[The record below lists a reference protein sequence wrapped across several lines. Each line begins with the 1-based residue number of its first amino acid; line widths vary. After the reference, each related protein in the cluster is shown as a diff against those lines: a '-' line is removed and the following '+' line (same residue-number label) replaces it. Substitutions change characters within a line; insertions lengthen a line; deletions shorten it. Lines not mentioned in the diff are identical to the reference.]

1 MSVPESRLILAKTQ
15 LLGGGILKANAT
27 KLLGFLHKA
36 SQFVIPI
43 YQRNYSWD
51 EKQCQQLWEDI
62 LRVGSNSD
70 IGVHFIGSI
79 VYVEGGQSQVT
90 LQAPLLV
97 IDGQQRL
104 TTISLILEAL
114 ARAVGDSEPV
124 EGFSAEKIRHNY
136 LTNSLEKDERF
147 YKLVLSD
154 TDKDTLKALIKGNDY
169 PLAASIK
176 IRENFDYFAEQ
187 IKLNGKHIDEICN
200 GLAKLMIVDISLER
214 NQDNPQLIFESMN
227 STGKA
232 LSQADLIRNF
242 ILMGLEP
249 ELQNSLYAQ
258 YWRPMELEFGQ
269 EAYGDEFDAFMRHY
283 LTIKTGDVPRVSEV
297 YEAFKEYSTKFD
309 KEDGV
314 TDLVAE
320 IRKYSKY
327 FVAMA
332 LGGETNP
339 ALKPLF
345 KDLIQDLNYSVAY
358 PLLLELY
365 ADYDA
370 GTLNEK
376 DFGTAIKLVESYVFR
391 RSICEIPTNSMN
403 KTFAEFSRYLVKND
417 YLNSI
422 YAHFYSLPSYRRFPS
437 NEEFRLAFETKDL
450 YNIYS
455 RAYWLRKMEN
465 FGKKELVAVENYT
478 IEHILPQNPNLSAEW
493 KNDLGNNWEEIQAKY
508 LHTLGNLTLTGYN
521 SEYSDKPFKEKK
533 SMKGG
538 FLQSPLTL
546 NEKVREAEVWNES
559 AILERAAFLSKR
571 AIEIWPRFEVDA
583 GTLKKF
589 EAVKSAASNYTLA
602 DHLNLERQEVR
613 ALFDALRAEV
623 LALDSNISE
632 TVLKYYIAFKAET
645 NFVDV
650 IPKARWL
657 RLSLNL
663 KFSEIDDPRGIA
675 TDVTGKGRWGNGDVS
690 INFKK
695 IDELPYVTGLIK
707 QSLSKQLSNG

>member
-1 MSVPESRLILAKTQ
+1 
-15 LLGGGILKANAT
+15 
-27 KLLGFLHKA
+27 
-36 SQFVIPI
+36 
-43 YQRNYSWD
+43 
-51 EKQCQQLWEDI
+51 
-62 LRVGSNSD
+62 
-70 IGVHFIGSI
+70 
-79 VYVEGGQSQVT
+79 
-90 LQAPLLV
+90 
-97 IDGQQRL
+97 
-104 TTISLILEAL
+104 
-114 ARAVGDSEPV
+114 
-124 EGFSAEKIRHNY
+124 
-136 LTNSLEKDERF
+136 
-147 YKLVLSD
+147 
-154 TDKDTLKALIKGNDY
+154 
-169 PLAASIK
+169 
-176 IRENFDYFAEQ
+176 
-187 IKLNGKHIDEICN
+187 
-200 GLAKLMIVDISLER
+200 
-214 NQDNPQLIFESMN
+214 MN

-258 YWRPMELEFGQ
+258 YWRPMELDFGQ
-269 EAYGDEFDAFMRHY
+269 EAYGDEFDAFMRHF

-297 YEAFKEYSTKFD
+297 YDAFKEFSTKFD
-309 KEDGV
+309 KKDGV
-314 TDLVAE
+314 TELVAE

-332 LGGETNP
+332 LGGETNS
-339 ALKPLF
+339 ALKSLF

-493 KNDLGNNWEEIQAKY
+493 KNDLGDNWEEIQAKY

-602 DHLNLERQEVR
+602 DHPNLERQDVR

-632 TVLKYYIAFKAET
+632 TFLKYYIAFKAET

-695 IDELPYVTGLIK
+695 IDELPYVIGLIK
-707 QSLSKQLSNG
+707 QSLSKQLSNS

>member
-1 MSVPESRLILAKTQ
+1 M
-15 LLGGGILKANAT
+15 KANAT

-70 IGVHFIGSI
+70 VGVHFIGSI

-104 TTISLILEAL
+104 TTISIILEAL
-114 ARAVGDSEPV
+114 ARTVGDAEPV

-147 YKLVLSD
+147 FKLVLSD
-154 TDKDTLKALIKGNDY
+154 TDKDTLKALIRGTDF
-169 PLAASIK
+169 PVGASIK
-176 IRENFDYFAEQ
+176 IRENFDYFSEQ
-187 IKLNGKHIDEICN
+187 LSLNHEHIAEICN
-200 GLAKLMIVDISLER
+200 GLVKLMIVDISLER
-214 NQDNPQLIFESMN
+214 DQDNPQLIFESMN

-232 LSQADLIRNF
+232 LGQADLIRNF

-249 ELQNSLYAQ
+249 ELQNNLYSQ

-269 EAYGDEFDAFMRHY
+269 EAYGEEFDAFMRHF
-283 LTIKTGDVPRVSEV
+283 LTIKTGDVPRVNEV
-297 YEAFKEYSTKFD
+297 YDAFKEYSTKFER
-309 KEDGV
+309 EDGV
-314 TDLVAE
+314 TELVAE
-320 IRKYSKY
+320 IRKYSRY

-332 LGGETNP
+332 LGGETSLN
-339 ALKPLF
+339 LKPLF

-365 ADYDA
+365 ADYDS
-370 GTLNEK
+370 GTLSEA
-376 DFGTAIKLVESYVFR
+376 DFGVAVKLIESYVFR
-391 RSICEIPTNSMN
+391 RLICEIPTNSMN
-403 KTFAEFSRYLVKND
+403 KTFAEFSRYLVKTD

-422 YAHFYSLPSYRRFPS
+422 CAHFYSLRSYRRFPDD
-437 NEEFRLAFETKDL
+437 EEFRLAFKAKDV
-450 YNIYS
+450 YNINS
-455 RAYWLRKMEN
+455 RGYWLRKMEN
-465 FGKKELVAVENYT
+465 FGKKEIVTVENYS
-478 IEHILPQNPNLSAEW
+478 IEHILPQNPNLSDEW
-493 KNDLGNNWEEIQAKY
+493 KQDLGENWEEIQSKY

-521 SEYSDKPFKEKK
+521 SEYSDKSFAEKK
-533 SMKGG
+533 TMNGG
-538 FLQSPLTL
+538 FSQSPLTL
-546 NEKVREAEVWNES
+546 NETVRSADVWNEA
-559 AILERAAFLSKR
+559 AIIERAQYLSKR
-571 AIEIWPRFEVDA
+571 AIEIWPRLEIDA
-583 GTLKKF
+583 GILKKF
-589 EAVKSAASNYTLA
+589 EAVKRDASNYTLA
-602 DHLNLERQEVR
+602 DHPNLKRQEAK

-650 IPKARWL
+650 IPKTRWL

-675 TDVTGKGRWGNGDVS
+675 IDVTGKGRWGNGDVS

-695 IDELPYVTGLIK
+695 IEELPYVIGLIK
-707 QSLSKQLSNG
+707 QSLEKQMNHS

>member
-1 MSVPESRLILAKTQ
+1 M
-15 LLGGGILKANAT
+15 KANAT

-169 PLAASIK
+169 PVAASIK

-249 ELQNSLYAQ
+249 ELQNNLYAQ

-478 IEHILPQNPNLSAEW
+478 IEHILPQNPNLSVEW
-493 KNDLGNNWEEIQAKY
+493 KNDLGDNWEEIQTKY

-559 AILERAAFLSKR
+559 AILERASFLSKR

-602 DHLNLERQEVR
+602 DHPNLERQEVR

-663 KFSEIDDPRGIA
+663 KFSEIDDPRGIS

-695 IDELPYVTGLIK
+695 IDELPYVIGLIK
-707 QSLSKQLSNG
+707 QSLSKQLSNS

>member
-227 STGKA
+227 STGRA

-602 DHLNLERQEVR
+602 DHPNLERQEVR

>member
-1 MSVPESRLILAKTQ
+1 M
-15 LLGGGILKANAT
+15 KANAT

-79 VYVEGGQSQVT
+79 VYLEGGQSQVT

-114 ARAVGDSEPV
+114 ARAVGESEPV

-169 PLAASIK
+169 PLSASIK

-187 IKLNGKHIDEICN
+187 IKSNSKHIGEICN

-370 GTLNEK
+370 GILDEK

-403 KTFAEFSRYLVKND
+403 KTFAEFSRYLVKKD

-465 FGKKELVAVENYT
+465 FEKKELISVENYT
-478 IEHILPQNPNLSAEW
+478 IEHILPQNPNLSDEW
-493 KNDLGNNWEEIQAKY
+493 KSDLGENWEEIQVKY

-521 SEYSDKPFKEKK
+521 SEYSDKPFKDKK

-538 FLQSPLTL
+538 FSQSPLTL

-559 AILERAAFLSKR
+559 AIVERAAFLSKR

-589 EAVKSAASNYTLA
+589 EAVKRTASNYTLA
-602 DHLNLERQEVR
+602 DHPNLERQEVR

-645 NFVDV
+645 NFIDV
-650 IPKARWL
+650 IPKTRWL
-657 RLSLNL
+657 RLSLNM

-695 IDELPYVTGLIK
+695 IEELPYVIGLIK
-707 QSLSKQLSNG
+707 QSLAKQLSNS

>member
-1 MSVPESRLILAKTQ
+1 M
-15 LLGGGILKANAT
+15 KANAT

-51 EKQCQQLWEDI
+51 EKQLWEDI
-62 LRVGSNSD
+62 LRVGSNAD

-136 LTNSLEKDERF
+136 LTNSLEKDDRF

-169 PLAASIK
+169 PPAASIK

-187 IKLNGKHIDEICN
+187 IKLNSKLIEEICN

-249 ELQNSLYAQ
+249 ALQNNLYAQ

-376 DFGTAIKLVESYVFR
+376 DFGTAIKLIESYVFR

-493 KNDLGNNWEEIQAKY
+493 KNDLGDNWEEIQAKY

-546 NEKVREAEVWNES
+546 NEKVREAEVWNEL

-589 EAVKSAASNYTLA
+589 EAVKSATSNYTLA
-602 DHLNLERQEVR
+602 DHPNLDRQEVR

-695 IDELPYVTGLIK
+695 IDELPYVIGLIK
-707 QSLSKQLSNG
+707 QSLLKQLSNS

>member
-1 MSVPESRLILAKTQ
+1 M
-15 LLGGGILKANAT
+15 
-27 KLLGFLHKA
+27 
-36 SQFVIPI
+36 
-43 YQRNYSWD
+43 
-51 EKQCQQLWEDI
+51 
-62 LRVGSNSD
+62 
-70 IGVHFIGSI
+70 
-79 VYVEGGQSQVT
+79 EGGQSQVT

-478 IEHILPQNPNLSAEW
+478 IEHILPQNPNLSVEW
-493 KNDLGNNWEEIQAKY
+493 KNDLGDNWEEIQTKY

-559 AILERAAFLSKR
+559 AILERASFLSKR

-602 DHLNLERQEVR
+602 DHPNLERQEVR

-695 IDELPYVTGLIK
+695 IDELPYVIGLIK
-707 QSLSKQLSNG
+707 QSLSKQLSNS

>member
-478 IEHILPQNPNLSAEW
+478 IEHILPQNPNLSVEW
-493 KNDLGNNWEEIQAKY
+493 KNDLGDNWEEIQTKY

-559 AILERAAFLSKR
+559 AILERASFLSTR

-589 EAVKSAASNYTLA
+589 EAVKSASSNYTLA
-602 DHLNLERQEVR
+602 DHPNLERQEVR

-695 IDELPYVTGLIK
+695 IDELPYVIGLIK
-707 QSLSKQLSNG
+707 QSLSKQLSTS

>member
-1 MSVPESRLILAKTQ
+1 M
-15 LLGGGILKANAT
+15 KANAT

-79 VYVEGGQSQVT
+79 VYVEGGQFTVI
-90 LQAPLLV
+90 LQPPLLV

-478 IEHILPQNPNLSAEW
+478 IEHILPQNPSLSAEW
-493 KNDLGNNWEEIQAKY
+493 KKDLGDNWEEIQAKY

-559 AILERAAFLSKR
+559 AILERASFLSKR

-602 DHLNLERQEVR
+602 DHPNLERQEVR

-695 IDELPYVTGLIK
+695 IDELPYVIGLIK
-707 QSLSKQLSNG
+707 QSLSKQLSNS

>member
-1 MSVPESRLILAKTQ
+1 M
-15 LLGGGILKANAT
+15 KANAT

-62 LRVGSNSD
+62 LRVGSNAD

-136 LTNSLEKDERF
+136 LTNSLEKDDRF

-169 PLAASIK
+169 PPAASIK

-187 IKLNGKHIDEICN
+187 IKLNSKLIEEICN

-249 ELQNSLYAQ
+249 ALQNNLYAQ

-365 ADYDA
+365 ADYDT

-493 KNDLGNNWEEIQAKY
+493 KNDLGDNWEEIQAKY

-546 NEKVREAEVWNES
+546 NEKVREAEVWNEL

-589 EAVKSAASNYTLA
+589 EAVKSATSNYTLA
-602 DHLNLERQEVR
+602 DHPNLDRQEVR

-695 IDELPYVTGLIK
+695 IDELPYVIGLIK
-707 QSLSKQLSNG
+707 QSLLKQLSNS

>member
-1 MSVPESRLILAKTQ
+1 M
-15 LLGGGILKANAT
+15 KANAT

-36 SQFVIPI
+36 SQFVLPI

-187 IKLNGKHIDEICN
+187 IKLNGKHIEAICN

-365 ADYDA
+365 ADYD
-370 GTLNEK
+370 TSILNER
-376 DFGTAIKLVESYVFR
+376 DFGTAIKLIESYVFR

-403 KTFAEFSRYLVKND
+403 KTFAEFSRYLVKDD

-478 IEHILPQNPNLSAEW
+478 IEHILPQNPNLSFEW
-493 KNDLGNNWEEIQAKY
+493 KNDLGDNWEEIQTKY

-559 AILERAAFLSKR
+559 AILERASFLSKR

-602 DHLNLERQEVR
+602 DHPNLERQEVR

-695 IDELPYVTGLIK
+695 IDELPYVIGLIK
-707 QSLSKQLSNG
+707 QSLSKQLSNS

>member
-1 MSVPESRLILAKTQ
+1 M
-15 LLGGGILKANAT
+15 
-27 KLLGFLHKA
+27 
-36 SQFVIPI
+36 
-43 YQRNYSWD
+43 
-51 EKQCQQLWEDI
+51 
-62 LRVGSNSD
+62 
-70 IGVHFIGSI
+70 
-79 VYVEGGQSQVT
+79 EGGQSQVT

-169 PLAASIK
+169 PVAASIK

-249 ELQNSLYAQ
+249 ELQNNLYAQ

-478 IEHILPQNPNLSAEW
+478 IEHILPQNPNLSVEW
-493 KNDLGNNWEEIQAKY
+493 KNDLGDNWEEIQTKY

-559 AILERAAFLSKR
+559 AILERASFLSKR

-602 DHLNLERQEVR
+602 DHPNLERQEVR

-663 KFSEIDDPRGIA
+663 KFSEIDDPRGIS

-695 IDELPYVTGLIK
+695 IDELPYVIGLIK
-707 QSLSKQLSNG
+707 QSLSKQLSNS

>member
-1 MSVPESRLILAKTQ
+1 M
-15 LLGGGILKANAT
+15 KANAT
-27 KLLGFLHKA
+27 KLLPFLHKA
-36 SQFVIPI
+36 SQFVVPI

-62 LRVGSNSD
+62 LRVGSNPD

-104 TTISLILEAL
+104 TTISLMLEAL
-114 ARAVGDSEPV
+114 ARAIGDTEPV
-124 EGFSAEKIRHNY
+124 QGFSPEKIRHNY
-136 LTNSLEKDERF
+136 LTNSLEIDERF
-147 YKLVLSD
+147 YKLLLSD
-154 TDKDTLKALIKGNDY
+154 TDKDSLKALIKGNDY
-169 PLAASIK
+169 PSAPSIK
-176 IRENFDYFAEQ
+176 IRENFEYFTEQ
-187 IKLNGKHIDEICN
+187 IKLNGKHIDSICN

-249 ELQNSLYAQ
+249 ELQNSLYMQ

-332 LGGETNP
+332 LGGETNS

-370 GTLNEK
+370 GILNEK
-376 DFGTAIKLVESYVFR
+376 DFATAIKLIESYVFR

-403 KTFAEFSRYLVKND
+403 KTFAEFSRYLVKD
-417 YLNSI
+417 EYLNSI
-422 YAHFYSLPSYRRFPS
+422 YAYFYSLPSYRRFPT

-478 IEHILPQNPNLSAEW
+478 IEHILPQNPNLSDEW
-493 KNDLGNNWEEIQAKY
+493 KKDLGENWEEIQSKY

-521 SEYSDKPFKEKK
+521 SEYSDKPFKDKK

-538 FLQSPLTL
+538 FAQSPLTL
-546 NEKVREAEVWNES
+546 NDKVREVDVWNES
-559 AILERAAFLSKR
+559 AILQRASFLSER
-571 AIEIWPRFEVDA
+571 AIEIWPRYEVDTS
-583 GTLKKF
+583 TLKKF

-602 DHLNLERQEVR
+602 DHPNLQRQEVR

-645 NFVDV
+645 NFADV
-650 IPKARWL
+650 IPKTRWL

-675 TDVTGKGRWGNGDVS
+675 IDVTGKGRWGNGDVS

-695 IDELPYVTGLIK
+695 IEDLPYVMGLIK
-707 QSLSKQLSNG
+707 QSLAKQLGANE

>member
-1 MSVPESRLILAKTQ
+1 M
-15 LLGGGILKANAT
+15 KANAT

-169 PLAASIK
+169 PVAASIK

-249 ELQNSLYAQ
+249 ELQNNLYAQ

-478 IEHILPQNPNLSAEW
+478 IEHILPQNPNLSVEW
-493 KNDLGNNWEEIQAKY
+493 KNDLGDNWEEIQTKY

-559 AILERAAFLSKR
+559 AILERASFLSKR

-602 DHLNLERQEVR
+602 DHPNLERQEVR

-695 IDELPYVTGLIK
+695 IDELPYVIGLIK
-707 QSLSKQLSNG
+707 QSLSKQLSNS

>member
-1 MSVPESRLILAKTQ
+1 
-15 LLGGGILKANAT
+15 LKANAT

-114 ARAVGDSEPV
+114 ARAIGNSEPV

-136 LTNSLEKDERF
+136 LTNSLEKNERF

-478 IEHILPQNPNLSAEW
+478 IEHILPQNPNLSDEW
-493 KNDLGNNWEEIQAKY
+493 KNDLGENWEEIQVKY

-521 SEYSDKPFKEKK
+521 SEYSDKPFKDKK

-538 FLQSPLTL
+538 FSQSPLTL

-571 AIEIWPRFEVDA
+571 AIEIWPRFEVEA
-583 GTLKKF
+583 ETLKKF

-602 DHLNLERQEVR
+602 DHPNLERQEVR

-623 LALDSNISE
+623 LALDSSISE

-645 NFVDV
+645 NFIDV
-650 IPKARWL
+650 IPKVRWL

-663 KFSEIDDPRGIA
+663 KFSEIDDPQGIA

-695 IDELPYVTGLIK
+695 IDELPYVIGLIK
-707 QSLSKQLSNG
+707 QSLSKQLSNS

>member
-1 MSVPESRLILAKTQ
+1 M
-15 LLGGGILKANAT
+15 KANAT

-62 LRVGSNSD
+62 LRVGTNND
-70 IGVHFIGSI
+70 IAVHFIGSI

-114 ARAVGDSEPV
+114 ARAVEGAEPI

-136 LTNSLEKDERF
+136 LTNPLEKDERF
-147 YKLVLSD
+147 FKLVLSD
-154 TDKDTLKALIKGNDY
+154 TDKDSLKALIKGNDY
-169 PLAASIK
+169 PLEASIK
-176 IRENFDYFAEQ
+176 IKENFDYFAEQ
-187 IKLNGKHIDEICN
+187 IKGNLKRLPEICN

-249 ELQNSLYAQ
+249 ELQTELYSQ

-269 EAYGDEFDAFMRHY
+269 EAYGEEFDAFMRHY

-297 YEAFKEYSTKFD
+297 YDAFKEYSSKF
-309 KEDGV
+309 EMVGGV
-314 TDLVAE
+314 SELVAE

-332 LGGETNP
+332 LGGESNP
-339 ALKPLF
+339 LLKPLF
-345 KDLIQDLNYSVAY
+345 KDLLQDLNYSVAY
-358 PLLLELY
+358 PLLIELY
-365 ADYDA
+365 ADYDS
-370 GTLNEK
+370 GVLNEK
-376 DFGTAIKLVESYVFR
+376 DFATAIKLIESYVFR

-417 YLNSI
+417 YLNSLQ
-422 YAHFYSLPSYRRFPS
+422 AHFYSLPSYRRFPS
-437 NEEFRLAFETKDL
+437 NDEFRSALETKDL
-450 YNIYS
+450 YNINS
-455 RAYWLRKMEN
+455 RSYWLRKIEN

-478 IEHILPQNPNLSAEW
+478 IEHILPQNPNLSEEW
-493 KNDLGNNWEEIQAKY
+493 KRELGTDWKNIQAKY

-533 SMKGG
+533 SMTGG
-538 FLQSPLTL
+538 FAQSPLTL
-546 NEKVREAEVWNES
+546 NEKVRDAAVWNEDS
-559 AILERAAFLSKR
+559 IIARAKYLSSK
-571 AIEIWPRFEVDA
+571 ALDIWPRYEMD
-583 GTLKKF
+583 TSSLKKF
-589 EAVKSAASNYTLA
+589 EAVKSAASSYTYA
-602 DHLNLERQEVR
+602 DHPNLEKSEVK
-613 ALFDALRAEV
+613 ALFDALKAEV
-623 LALDSNISE
+623 LGLDSIISE
-632 TVLKYYIAFKAET
+632 TILKYYIAFKAET

-650 IPKARWL
+650 IPKTRWL
-657 RLSLNL
+657 RLSINL
-663 KFSEIDDPRGIA
+663 KFAELNDPKGMA

-690 INFKK
+690 VNFKK
-695 IDELPYVTGLIK
+695 IEELPYVIDLIK
-707 QSLSKQLSNG
+707 QALSKQMI

>member
-1 MSVPESRLILAKTQ
+1 M
-15 LLGGGILKANAT
+15 KANAT
-27 KLLGFLHKA
+27 KLLPFLHKA
-36 SQFVIPI
+36 SQFVVPI

-62 LRVGSNSD
+62 LRVGSNPD

-104 TTISLILEAL
+104 TTISLMLEAL
-114 ARAVGDSEPV
+114 ARAVGGTEPV
-124 EGFSAEKIRHNY
+124 QGFSSEKIRHNY
-136 LTNSLEKDERF
+136 LTNSLETDERF
-147 YKLVLSD
+147 YKLLLSD
-154 TDKDTLKALIKGNDY
+154 TDKDSLKALIKGNDY
-169 PLAASIK
+169 PSAPSIK
-176 IRENFDYFAEQ
+176 IRENFEYFTEQ
-187 IKLNGKHIDEICN
+187 IKLNGKYIDAICN

-249 ELQNSLYAQ
+249 ELQNSLYMK

-332 LGGETNP
+332 LGGETNS

-370 GTLNEK
+370 GILSEK
-376 DFGTAIKLVESYVFR
+376 DFATAIKLIESYVFR

-403 KTFAEFSRYLVKND
+403 KTFAEFSRYLVKDD

-422 YAHFYSLPSYRRFPS
+422 YAYFYSLPSYRRFPT

-478 IEHILPQNPNLSAEW
+478 IEHILPQNPSLSDEW
-493 KNDLGNNWEEIQAKY
+493 KKDLGENWEEIQSKY

-521 SEYSDKPFKEKK
+521 SEYSDKPFKDKK

-538 FLQSPLTL
+538 FAQSPLTL
-546 NEKVREAEVWNES
+546 NDKVREVDVWNES
-559 AILERAAFLSKR
+559 AILKRASFLSER
-571 AIEIWPRFEVDA
+571 AIEIWPRYEVDTS
-583 GTLKKF
+583 TLKKF

-602 DHLNLERQEVR
+602 DHPNLQRQEVR

-623 LALDSNISE
+623 LALDSNISD

-645 NFVDV
+645 NFADV
-650 IPKARWL
+650 IPKTRWL

-695 IDELPYVTGLIK
+695 IEDLPYVMGLIK
-707 QSLSKQLSNG
+707 QSLAKQLGANE

>member
-1 MSVPESRLILAKTQ
+1 M
-15 LLGGGILKANAT
+15 KANAT

-365 ADYDA
+365 ADYDV

-478 IEHILPQNPNLSAEW
+478 IEHILPQNPNLSVEW
-493 KNDLGNNWEEIQAKY
+493 KNDLGDNWEEIQTKY

-559 AILERAAFLSKR
+559 AILERALFLSKR

-602 DHLNLERQEVR
+602 DHPNLERQEVR

-695 IDELPYVTGLIK
+695 IDELPYVIGLIK
-707 QSLSKQLSNG
+707 QSLSKQLSNS

>member
-1 MSVPESRLILAKTQ
+1 M
-15 LLGGGILKANAT
+15 KANAT

-169 PLAASIK
+169 PVAASIK

-249 ELQNSLYAQ
+249 ELQNNLYAQ

-478 IEHILPQNPNLSAEW
+478 IEHILPQNPNLSVEW
-493 KNDLGNNWEEIQAKY
+493 KNDLGDNWEEIQTKY

-559 AILERAAFLSKR
+559 AILERASFLSKR

-602 DHLNLERQEVR
+602 DHPNLERQEVR

-663 KFSEIDDPRGIA
+663 KFSERDDPRGIS

-695 IDELPYVTGLIK
+695 IDELPYVIGLIK
-707 QSLSKQLSNG
+707 QSLSKQLSNS

>member
-187 IKLNGKHIDEICN
+187 IKLNDKHIDEICN

-602 DHLNLERQEVR
+602 DHPNLERQEVR

>member
-1 MSVPESRLILAKTQ
+1 
-15 LLGGGILKANAT
+15 LKANAT

-114 ARAVGDSEPV
+114 ARAIGNSEPV

-136 LTNSLEKDERF
+136 LTNSLEKNERF

-465 FGKKELVAVENYT
+465 FGRKELVAVENYT
-478 IEHILPQNPNLSAEW
+478 IEHILPQNPNLSDEW
-493 KNDLGNNWEEIQAKY
+493 KNDLGENWEEIQVKY

-521 SEYSDKPFKEKK
+521 SEYSDKPFKDKK

-538 FLQSPLTL
+538 FSQSPLTL

-571 AIEIWPRFEVDA
+571 AIEIWPRFEVEA
-583 GTLKKF
+583 ETLKKF

-602 DHLNLERQEVR
+602 DHPNLERQEVR

-623 LALDSNISE
+623 LALDSSISE

-645 NFVDV
+645 NFIDV
-650 IPKARWL
+650 IPKVRWL

-663 KFSEIDDPRGIA
+663 KFSEIDDPQGIA

-695 IDELPYVTGLIK
+695 IDELPYVIGLIK
-707 QSLSKQLSNG
+707 QSLSKQLSNS

>member
-1 MSVPESRLILAKTQ
+1 M
-15 LLGGGILKANAT
+15 KANAT

-114 ARAVGDSEPV
+114 ARAIGNSEPV

-136 LTNSLEKDERF
+136 LTNSLEKNERF

-465 FGKKELVAVENYT
+465 FGRKELVAVENYT
-478 IEHILPQNPNLSAEW
+478 IEHILPQNPNLSDEW
-493 KNDLGNNWEEIQAKY
+493 KNDLGENWEEIQVKY

-521 SEYSDKPFKEKK
+521 SEYSDKPFKDKK

-538 FLQSPLTL
+538 FSQSPLTL

-571 AIEIWPRFEVDA
+571 AIEIWPRFEVEA
-583 GTLKKF
+583 ETLKKF

-602 DHLNLERQEVR
+602 DHPNLERQEVR

-623 LALDSNISE
+623 LALDSSISE

-645 NFVDV
+645 NFIDV
-650 IPKARWL
+650 IPKVRWL

-663 KFSEIDDPRGIA
+663 KFSEIDDPQGIA

-695 IDELPYVTGLIK
+695 IDELPYVIGLIK
-707 QSLSKQLSNG
+707 QSLSKQLSNS

>member
-1 MSVPESRLILAKTQ
+1 M
-15 LLGGGILKANAT
+15 KANAT

-478 IEHILPQNPNLSAEW
+478 IEHILPQNPNLSVEW
-493 KNDLGNNWEEIQAKY
+493 KNDLGDNWEEIQAKY

-559 AILERAAFLSKR
+559 AILERALFLSKR

-602 DHLNLERQEVR
+602 DHPNLERQEVR

-695 IDELPYVTGLIK
+695 IDELPYVIGLIK
-707 QSLSKQLSNG
+707 QSLSKQLSNS

>member
-1 MSVPESRLILAKTQ
+1 
-15 LLGGGILKANAT
+15 
-27 KLLGFLHKA
+27 
-36 SQFVIPI
+36 
-43 YQRNYSWD
+43 
-51 EKQCQQLWEDI
+51 
-62 LRVGSNSD
+62 
-70 IGVHFIGSI
+70 
-79 VYVEGGQSQVT
+79 
-90 LQAPLLV
+90 
-97 IDGQQRL
+97 
-104 TTISLILEAL
+104 
-114 ARAVGDSEPV
+114 
-124 EGFSAEKIRHNY
+124 
-136 LTNSLEKDERF
+136 
-147 YKLVLSD
+147 
-154 TDKDTLKALIKGNDY
+154 
-169 PLAASIK
+169 
-176 IRENFDYFAEQ
+176 
-187 IKLNGKHIDEICN
+187 
-200 GLAKLMIVDISLER
+200 
-214 NQDNPQLIFESMN
+214 
-227 STGKA
+227 
-232 LSQADLIRNF
+232 
-242 ILMGLEP
+242 
-249 ELQNSLYAQ
+249 
-258 YWRPMELEFGQ
+258 
-269 EAYGDEFDAFMRHY
+269 

-478 IEHILPQNPNLSAEW
+478 IEHILPQNPNLSDEW
-493 KNDLGNNWEEIQAKY
+493 KNDLGENWEEIQVKY

-521 SEYSDKPFKEKK
+521 SEYSDKPFKDKK

-538 FLQSPLTL
+538 FSQSPLTL
-546 NEKVREAEVWNES
+546 NEKVREAEVWNPQ
-559 AILERAAFLSKR
+559 FLSVQHSFLSER
-571 AIEIWPRFEVDA
+571 LRF
-583 GTLKKF
+583 G
-589 EAVKSAASNYTLA
+589 
-602 DHLNLERQEVR
+602 H
-613 ALFDALRAEV
+613 
-623 LALDSNISE
+623 
-632 TVLKYYIAFKAET
+632 VLKSK
-645 NFVDV
+645 
-650 IPKARWL
+650 
-657 RLSLNL
+657 L
-663 KFSEIDDPRGIA
+663 KR
-675 TDVTGKGRWGNGDVS
+675 
-690 INFKK
+690 
-695 IDELPYVTGLIK
+695 
-707 QSLSKQLSNG
+707 

>member
-1 MSVPESRLILAKTQ
+1 M
-15 LLGGGILKANAT
+15 KANAT

-62 LRVGSNSD
+62 LRVGSNAD

-136 LTNSLEKDERF
+136 LTNSLEKDDRF

-169 PLAASIK
+169 PPAASIK

-187 IKLNGKHIDEICN
+187 IKLNSKLIEEICN

-249 ELQNSLYAQ
+249 ELQNNLYAQ

-376 DFGTAIKLVESYVFR
+376 DFGTAIKLIESYVFR

-493 KNDLGNNWEEIQAKY
+493 KNDLGDNWEEIQAKY

-546 NEKVREAEVWNES
+546 NEKVREAEVWNEL

-589 EAVKSAASNYTLA
+589 EAVKSATSNYTLA
-602 DHLNLERQEVR
+602 DHPNLDRQEVR

-695 IDELPYVTGLIK
+695 IDELPYVIGLIK
-707 QSLSKQLSNG
+707 QSLLKQLSNS

>member
-1 MSVPESRLILAKTQ
+1 MSVPESRLILAKTK

-169 PLAASIK
+169 PLSASIK

-187 IKLNGKHIDEICN
+187 IKLNGKDIANICN

-365 ADYDA
+365 EDYDT

-437 NEEFRLAFETKDL
+437 NEEFQLAFETKDL

-546 NEKVREAEVWNES
+546 NEKVREAKVWNES

-602 DHLNLERQEVR
+602 DHPNLERQEVR
-613 ALFDALRAEV
+613 ALFAALRAEV

-663 KFSEIDDPRGIA
+663 KFSEVDDPRGIA

-695 IDELPYVTGLIK
+695 IDELPYVIGLIK
-707 QSLSKQLSNG
+707 QSLSKQLSDS

>member
-602 DHLNLERQEVR
+602 DHPNLERQEVR

>member
-1 MSVPESRLILAKTQ
+1 M
-15 LLGGGILKANAT
+15 KANAT

-79 VYVEGGQSQVT
+79 VYVEGGQFTVI
-90 LQAPLLV
+90 LQPPLLV

-154 TDKDTLKALIKGNDY
+154 TDKDTLKALIKGTDY

-269 EAYGDEFDAFMRHY
+269 EAYGDEFDAFIRHY

-332 LGGETNP
+332 LGGETNS

-370 GTLNEK
+370 GTLTEK
-376 DFGTAIKLVESYVFR
+376 EFGTAIKLVESYVFR

-455 RAYWLRKMEN
+455 RAYWLRKVEN

-478 IEHILPQNPNLSAEW
+478 IEHILPQNANLSVEW
-493 KNDLGNNWEEIQAKY
+493 KNDLGDNWEEIQAKY

-546 NEKVREAEVWNES
+546 NEKVREAEVWDES
-559 AILERAAFLSKR
+559 AILERAAFLSMR

-602 DHLNLERQEVR
+602 DHPNLKRQEVR

-623 LALDSNISE
+623 LALDSSISE

-695 IDELPYVTGLIK
+695 IDELPYVIGLIK
-707 QSLSKQLSNG
+707 QSLSKQLRNS

>member
-1 MSVPESRLILAKTQ
+1 M
-15 LLGGGILKANAT
+15 KANAT

-36 SQFVIPI
+36 SQCVIPI

-62 LRVGSNSD
+62 LRVGSNAD

-124 EGFSAEKIRHNY
+124 DGFSAEKIRHNY

-169 PLAASIK
+169 PPAASIK

-187 IKLNGKHIDEICN
+187 IKLNSKLIEEICN

-478 IEHILPQNPNLSAEW
+478 IEHILPQNPSLSAEW
-493 KNDLGNNWEEIQAKY
+493 KKDLGDNWEEIQAKY

-559 AILERAAFLSKR
+559 AILERASFLSKR
-571 AIEIWPRFEVDA
+571 AIDIWPRFEVDA

-589 EAVKSAASNYTLA
+589 EAVKSATSNYTLA
-602 DHLNLERQEVR
+602 DHPNLDRQEVR

-695 IDELPYVTGLIK
+695 IDELPYVIGLIK
-707 QSLSKQLSNG
+707 QSLSKQLSNS

>member
-1 MSVPESRLILAKTQ
+1 M
-15 LLGGGILKANAT
+15 KANAT

-62 LRVGSNSD
+62 LRVGSNAD

-124 EGFSAEKIRHNY
+124 DGFSAEKIRHNY

-169 PLAASIK
+169 PPAASIK

-187 IKLNGKHIDEICN
+187 IKLNSKLIEEICN

-249 ELQNSLYAQ
+249 ALQNNLYAQ

-365 ADYDA
+365 ADYDT

-493 KNDLGNNWEEIQAKY
+493 KNDLGDNWAEIQAKY

-546 NEKVREAEVWNES
+546 NEKVREAEVWNEL

-589 EAVKSAASNYTLA
+589 EAVKSATSNYTLA
-602 DHLNLERQEVR
+602 DHPNLDRQEVR

-695 IDELPYVTGLIK
+695 IDELPYVIGLIK
-707 QSLSKQLSNG
+707 QSLSKQLSNS

>member
-1 MSVPESRLILAKTQ
+1 M
-15 LLGGGILKANAT
+15 KANAT

-187 IKLNGKHIDEICN
+187 IKLNGKHINEICN

-370 GTLNEK
+370 GTLTEK
-376 DFGTAIKLVESYVFR
+376 EFGTAIKLVESYVFR

-422 YAHFYSLPSYRRFPS
+422 YAHFYSLPSYRRFPG

-493 KNDLGNNWEEIQAKY
+493 KNDLGDNWEEIQAKY

-546 NEKVREAEVWNES
+546 NERVREAEVWNES
-559 AILERAAFLSKR
+559 SILERAAFLSKR

-602 DHLNLERQEVR
+602 DHPNLERQEVR

-632 TVLKYYIAFKAET
+632 TFLKYYIAFKAET

-695 IDELPYVTGLIK
+695 IDELPYVIGLIK
-707 QSLSKQLSNG
+707 QSLSKQLSNS

>member
-1 MSVPESRLILAKTQ
+1 M
-15 LLGGGILKANAT
+15 KANAT

-62 LRVGSNSD
+62 LRVGSNAD

-136 LTNSLEKDERF
+136 LTNSLEKDDRF

-169 PLAASIK
+169 PPAASIK

-187 IKLNGKHIDEICN
+187 IKLNSKLIEEICN

-249 ELQNSLYAQ
+249 ALQNNLYAQ

-365 ADYDA
+365 ADYDT

-478 IEHILPQNPNLSAEW
+478 IEHILPQNPSLSAEW
-493 KNDLGNNWEEIQAKY
+493 KKDLGDNWEEIQAKY

-559 AILERAAFLSKR
+559 AILERAAFLSNR
-571 AIEIWPRFEVDA
+571 AIDIWPRFEVDA

-589 EAVKSAASNYTLA
+589 EAVKSATSNYTLA
-602 DHLNLERQEVR
+602 DHPNLDRQEVR

-695 IDELPYVTGLIK
+695 IDELPYVIGLIK
-707 QSLSKQLSNG
+707 QSLSKQLSNS

>member
-1 MSVPESRLILAKTQ
+1 M
-15 LLGGGILKANAT
+15 
-27 KLLGFLHKA
+27 GFLHKA

-136 LTNSLEKDERF
+136 LTNSLEKEERF
-147 YKLVLSD
+147 FKLVLSD

-309 KEDGV
+309 REDGV
-314 TDLVAE
+314 TELVAE

-437 NEEFRLAFETKDL
+437 NEEFQLAFETKDL

-455 RAYWLRKMEN
+455 RAYWLRKIEN
-465 FGKKELVAVENYT
+465 FEKKELISVENYT
-478 IEHILPQNPNLSAEW
+478 IEHILPQNPNLSDEW
-493 KNDLGNNWEEIQAKY
+493 KNDLGENWKEIQVKY

-533 SMKGG
+533 SIKGG
-538 FLQSPLTL
+538 FSQSPLTL

-571 AIEIWPRFEVDA
+571 TVEIWPRFEVDA

-589 EAVKSAASNYTLA
+589 EAVKSTASNYTLA
-602 DHLNLERQEVR
+602 DHPNLARQEAR

-623 LALDSNISE
+623 LTLDSNISE

-645 NFVDV
+645 NFIDV

-663 KFSEIDDPRGIA
+663 KFSEINDPRGIA
-675 TDVTGKGRWGNGDVS
+675 IDVTGKGRWGNGDVS

-695 IDELPYVTGLIK
+695 IDELPYVIGLIK
-707 QSLSKQLSNG
+707 QSLSKQLSNS

>member
-1 MSVPESRLILAKTQ
+1 
-15 LLGGGILKANAT
+15 LKANAT

-147 YKLVLSD
+147 YKLILSD

-187 IKLNGKHIDEICN
+187 IKLNGKHINEICN

-214 NQDNPQLIFESMN
+214 SQDNPQLIFESMN

-327 FVAMA
+327 FVSMA
-332 LGGETNP
+332 LSGETNP

-493 KNDLGNNWEEIQAKY
+493 KNDLGDNWEEIQVKY

-602 DHLNLERQEVR
+602 DHPNLERQEVR

-695 IDELPYVTGLIK
+695 IDDLPYVIGLIK
-707 QSLSKQLSNG
+707 QSLSKQLSNS

>member
-1 MSVPESRLILAKTQ
+1 V
-15 LLGGGILKANAT
+15 KANAT

-62 LRVGSNSD
+62 LRVGSNPD
-70 IGVHFIGSI
+70 IAVHFIGSI

-114 ARAVGDSEPV
+114 ARSVGDTEPM
-124 EGFSAEKIRHNY
+124 EGFSAEKLRHNY

-147 YKLVLSD
+147 FKLVLSD
-154 TDKDTLKALIKGNDY
+154 TDKDSLKALIKGNDY
-169 PLAASIK
+169 PLEASIK
-176 IRENFDYFAEQ
+176 IRENFEYFAEQ
-187 IKLNGKHIDEICN
+187 IKANSKKLPEICN

-249 ELQNSLYAQ
+249 ELQSELYSQ
-258 YWRPMELEFGQ
+258 FWRPMELEFGQ
-269 EAYGDEFDAFMRHY
+269 EAYGEEFDAFMRHY

-297 YEAFKEYSTKFD
+297 YDAFKEYSTKFEI
-309 KEDGV
+309 KGGV
-314 TDLVAE
+314 RELVSE

-339 ALKPLF
+339 IIKPLF
-345 KDLIQDLNYSVAY
+345 KDLLQDLNYSVAY
-358 PLLLELY
+358 PLLIELY

-370 GTLNEK
+370 GVLNEK
-376 DFGTAIKLVESYVFR
+376 DFATAIKLIESYVFR

-403 KTFAEFSRYLVKND
+403 KTFAEFSRYLVKED

-422 YAHFYSLPSYRRFPS
+422 QAHLYSLPSYRRFPS
-437 NEEFRLAFETKDL
+437 NDEFRTAFEAKDL
-450 YNIYS
+450 YNINS
-455 RAYWLRKMEN
+455 RAYWLRKIEN

-478 IEHILPQNPNLSAEW
+478 IEHILPQNPNLSEEW
-493 KNDLGNNWEEIQAKY
+493 KADLGAEWEEIQTKY

-533 SMKGG
+533 EMAGG
-538 FLQSPLTL
+538 FAQSPLTL
-546 NEKVREAEVWNES
+546 NDKVREADSWNEET
-559 AILERAAFLSKR
+559 IIQRAKYLSNK
-571 AIEIWPRFEVDA
+571 ALEIWPRFELDVSI
-583 GTLKKF
+583 LKKF
-589 EAVKSAASNYTLA
+589 EAVKSAASSYTYK
-602 DHLNLERQEVR
+602 DHPNLDKPEVT
-613 ALFDALRAEV
+613 ALFEALKSEV
-623 LALDSNISE
+623 LGLDLNISE

-650 IPKARWL
+650 IPKTRWL
-657 RLSLNL
+657 RLSLNM
-663 KFSEIDDPRGIA
+663 KFAELNDPKGMA

-690 INFKK
+690 VNFKK
-695 IDELPYVTGLIK
+695 VEDLPYVLGLIK
-707 QSLSKQLSNG
+707 QALAKQRD

>member
-1 MSVPESRLILAKTQ
+1 M
-15 LLGGGILKANAT
+15 KANAT

-114 ARAVGDSEPV
+114 ARAIGNSEPV

-136 LTNSLEKDERF
+136 LTNSLEKNERF

-478 IEHILPQNPNLSAEW
+478 IEHILPQNPNLSDEW
-493 KNDLGNNWEEIQAKY
+493 KNDLGENWEEIQVKY

-521 SEYSDKPFKEKK
+521 SEYSDKPFKDKK

-538 FLQSPLTL
+538 FSQSPLTL

-571 AIEIWPRFEVDA
+571 AIEIWPRFEVEA
-583 GTLKKF
+583 ETLKKF

-602 DHLNLERQEVR
+602 DHPNLERQEVR

-623 LALDSNISE
+623 LALDSSISE

-645 NFVDV
+645 NFIDV
-650 IPKARWL
+650 IPKVRWL

-663 KFSEIDDPRGIA
+663 KFSEIDDPQGIA

-695 IDELPYVTGLIK
+695 IDELPYVIGLIK
-707 QSLSKQLSNG
+707 QSLSKQLSNS